1 MWQCRSPRLSYSHS
15 KNGPE
20 VVNIRFNL
28 SELLLRKFIGYLF
41 IALLPFTSFA
51 QETCSR
57 VAIVNYQE
65 VLVDTNSTQ
74 KGEGLR
80 FHLEKDE
87 VAKKYLDQYQD
98 GTKTRW
104 QNAALGTL
112 GTTMLIGG
120 LVNKNEGFTKNS
132 LAIGGVALIVVNFLM
147 AKTYERS
154 NEKNLSRAIEEYN
167 KRNLPRIYF
176 GPEVENQRN
185 SDGEGYKFF
194 LNKEWSF

>member
-1 MWQCRSPRLSYSHS
+1 M
-15 KNGPE
+15 
-20 VVNIRFNL
+20 
-28 SELLLRKFIGYLF
+28 RKFIGYLF

-154 NEKNLSRAIEEYN
+154 NEKNLARAIEEYN